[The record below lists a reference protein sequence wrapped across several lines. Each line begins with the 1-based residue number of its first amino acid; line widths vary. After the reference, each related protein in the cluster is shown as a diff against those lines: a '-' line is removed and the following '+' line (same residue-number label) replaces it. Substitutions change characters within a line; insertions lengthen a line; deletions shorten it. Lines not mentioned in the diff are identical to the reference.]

1 MELYKINTQI
11 FLIVKYHPTD
21 KRYFEVLDVA
31 DNEQVAEDF
40 LEYWKT
46 NGNKE
51 SDYGIEETCFS

>member
-1 MELYKINTQI
+1 MNTQI

-40 LEYWKT
+40 FRILENEWQ
-46 NGNKE
+46 
-51 SDYGIEETCFS
+51 

>member
-1 MELYKINTQI
+1 MNTQN